1 MKGYFIRL
9 MRREGRILSNFIYFL
24 RKDNLLLFLVLQK
37 ILVLLFSTIFQVI
50 LNFIKIIKSR
60 SVVILF
66 FITQ

>member
-1 MKGYFIRL
+1 MKGYFLRL

-37 ILVLLFSTIFQVI
+37 ILFLVPTIFQ
-50 LNFIKIIKSR
+50 LNFIKIIKRR

-66 FITQ
+66 FIT